1 MRFACSTWLYHRRH
15 VWGKKKKNRL
25 WKDHIFYS
33 VPGYQKLKEEHREVF
48 VSHSQVSRQFK
59 FVRSIFLA
67 QLQGHW
73 APWLQISSESQIIV
87 CICILIQTE
96 SFSHLKSLKWPL
108 SGSDEHENIA
118 AAKPQLK
125 QAVTGTCRAASEKAF
140 STNTIIIISQNKT
153 AVEMRNKGL
162 AFAA

>member
-1 MRFACSTWLYHRRH
+1 M
-15 VWGKKKKNRL
+15 
-25 WKDHIFYS
+25 
-33 VPGYQKLKEEHREVF
+33 PGYQKPKEEHREVF

-59 FVRSIFLA
+59 FVVRSIFLA

-125 QAVTGTCRAASEKAF
+125 QAVIGICRAASEKAF
-140 STNTIIIISQNKT
+140 STNTIIINQPKQNCCWNEKQRSGFCSLVLYST
-153 AVEMRNKGL
+153 WWILPLKGKQQQ
-162 AFAA
+162 